1 MKRFMITFLFL
12 KIIIIKL
19 LIIFLFYL
27 IKLITPFKIIKL
39 Q

>member
-1 MKRFMITFLFL
+1 MKWFVITFLFL

-27 IKLITPFKIIKL
+27 IKLISPFKIIKI
-39 Q
+39 